1 MAGKPKKSDISVGVQ
16 ICDKCGSVT
25 IRGVSKKTRLLH
37 MYRSKKEKLKD
48 KDKK

>member
-1 MAGKPKKSDISVGVQ
+1 MADKSMGVGK
-16 ICDKCGSVT
+16 CDKCGSVT